1 MRRADLIKLPVLGV
15 HAIVHLVTAIV
26 VIPAVGT
33 LLEQGISSV
42 TNYSRIVSLLSHHIT
57 LSDAS
62 SFWRLLLFSG
72 LFVAHQ
78 LVEEAGDTRLDGLH
92 DGARLRLFNLKWL
105 VILRHS

>member
-1 MRRADLIKLPVLGV
+1 M
-15 HAIVHLVTAIV
+15 TAIV

-33 LLEQGISSV
+33 LVEQGISSW
-42 TNYSRIVSLLSHHIT
+42 IVSLLSHHIT

-92 DGARLRLFNLKWL
+92 DGARWRLFDLEWF